1 MKIYK
6 EVVFSRAVLFDLGD
20 IRDFIVSNNTQEAAN
35 RKIDQLE
42 AEINALVYLADCIP
56 ISRWLSIRR
65 YHPQAHSL
73 ITRNKKWNVVFH
85 TEGDLVVVDK
95 IIPSKMVIH

>member
-1 MKIYK
+1 MRIYK

-35 RKIDQLE
+35 RYIDQLE

-56 ISRWLSIRR
+56 ISRWLFHRQSEGI
-65 YHPQAHSL
+65 SL
-73 ITRNKKWNVVFH
+73 TKKDAKILFQIF
-85 TEGDLVVVDK
+85 TSLFFCAADAYLVTS
-95 IIPSKMVIH
+95 PLT